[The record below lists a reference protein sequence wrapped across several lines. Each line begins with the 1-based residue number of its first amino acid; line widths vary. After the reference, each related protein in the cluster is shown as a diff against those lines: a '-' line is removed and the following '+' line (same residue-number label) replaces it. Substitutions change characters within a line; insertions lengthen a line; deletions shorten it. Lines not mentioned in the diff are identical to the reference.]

1 MSMSQRSIAA
11 YTKMRPDDSTPF
23 HTLAGSMEQDL
34 IQHAQDLRDES
45 LREQSVFPDCRNR
58 REQMPLF
65 YRLAVMWI
73 TDLVLPRSGELRRTG
88 FCDALR
94 PYRAVRGP
102 SAGRCFFFDG
112 QRWAGRC
119 GRKSLV

>member
-45 LREQSVFPDCRNR
+45 LREQ
-58 REQMPLF
+58 MPLF

-94 PYRAVRGP
+94 SYRAVRGP

-112 QRWAGRC
+112 QRWAGRY